1 MNAATLYMCM
11 YLGKTLDSNVDIL
24 MSDGSMVNAGS
35 QPGMAS
41 FNIFQAT
48 TMNYQHNTCSS
59 NFGGHV
65 FYKCRLLFQRCFTP

>member
-48 TMNYQHNTCSS
+48 TCDNHELST
-59 NFGGHV
+59 
-65 FYKCRLLFQRCFTP
+65 